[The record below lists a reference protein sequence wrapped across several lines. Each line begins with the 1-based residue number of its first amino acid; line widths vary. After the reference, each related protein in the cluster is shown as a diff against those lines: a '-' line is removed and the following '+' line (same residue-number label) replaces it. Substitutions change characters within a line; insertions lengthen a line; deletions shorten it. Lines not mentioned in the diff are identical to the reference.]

1 MSVRRV
7 CVLAIGLSIASILTG
22 CGARTALSE
31 GRVDATDA
39 RSEDA
44 APKTDV
50 TASDACTVQIKI
62 FDLSSTVPWMDTG
75 LDVAAGVTLTIVA
88 TGTVRYGGDP
98 KQVVGPNGVNFDGQQ
113 FFPTAVLAD
122 AIVIALI
129 GKIGGTHAFDTGVPI
144 PEGAPARGPRFRW
157 RIVRARDDHDRAA
170 ISGLQ
175 RSAWVV
181 RGQRGVLPRNGHD
194 RLLSH
199 FFASVA
205 FSRATRAAKASSDS
219 SGLRKR

>member
-144 PEGAPARGPRFRW
+144 PEGAPAGGPGFVGASYGHVMTTTGRLFLGFN
-157 RIVRARDDHDRAA
+157 D
-170 ISGLQ
+170 
-175 RSAWVV
+175 
-181 RGQRGVLPRNGHD
+181 QRG
-194 RLLSH
+194 S
-199 FFASVA
+199 FADNVGSFHV
-205 FSRATRAAKASSDS
+205 TVTI
-219 SGLRKR
+219 GC